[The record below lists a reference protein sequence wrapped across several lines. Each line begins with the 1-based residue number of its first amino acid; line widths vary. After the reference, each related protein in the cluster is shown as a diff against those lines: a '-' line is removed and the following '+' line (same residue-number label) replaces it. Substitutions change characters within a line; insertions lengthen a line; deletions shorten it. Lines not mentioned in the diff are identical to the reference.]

1 MNEQERT
8 LMKRL
13 QRTRRDETICLN
25 WWEVEIL
32 LNMIDELRKG
42 KNNEQTDTGR
52 NHEGSC

>member
-42 KNNEQTDTGR
+42 KNNEQAD
-52 NHEGSC
+52 NHRKPDP